1 MVKLTSL
8 TNSYKDYIK
17 GKSFIIIG
25 VVLFF
30 VMMSVY
36 IVSDGDDAIYKK
48 GQIKV
53 DLDKTFSDND
63 NTIKI
68 ALEGRVEELERDV
81 AKKEKAH
88 LQLLKDIASGKI
100 KINSL
105 SALEDKVENLENN
118 KKEYKKKK
126 DIKDLKDLK
135 NNQKNNPKENVIYKY
150 SKEPLI
156 TENNEPKFPK
166 SNFYKNVNN
175 PNINNYQ
182 NHNNQPI
189 ENIAIINNEI
199 EMVVFNNNSDFD
211 VNEYLPAGSIAS
223 AKLLS
228 SVDAGVGVTS
238 QSEPRP
244 VLLRATS
251 FAFSSADKEDLNLKN
266 KTDIRGCTL
275 TGEASGDLSSERG
288 YIRLIKMT
296 CNSDDSKVTES
307 DVYGYVSS
315 FGKAGIR
322 GRVIEKEGDL
332 VAKSFMS
339 GILAN
344 LGKSIEQRYQPDTSI
359 NGAVATVTRTTSDI
373 TKSGIGS
380 GFGSALDRL
389 SDYYIKKME
398 QIEPVISI
406 GQGLDVEVIFYKGS
420 FIDGRKSKEVI
431 NKKL

>member
-1 MVKLTSL
+1 MDKITSL
-8 TNSYKDYIK
+8 NSSYKDYIK
-17 GKSFIIIG
+17 GKNIIIIG
-25 VVLFF
+25 MILFF
-30 VMMSVY
+30 FMMSVY
-36 IVSDGDDAIYKK
+36 IFSDGDDAIYKK

-68 ALEGRVEELERDV
+68 ALESRVEELERD
-81 AKKEKAH
+81 AQKKDKDH
-88 LQLLKDIASGKI
+88 LQLLQDIASGKI
-100 KINSL
+100 AIPSL
-105 SALEDKVENLENN
+105 DALEEKVDDLQNNNLD
-118 KKEYKKKK
+118 KKEEVK
-126 DIKDLKDLK
+126 
-135 NNQKNNPKENVIYKY
+135 NQKNPQEEEKPKENIIYKY
-150 SKEPLI
+150 AKDPLI
-156 TENNEPKFPK
+156 EDNQEPEFPRN
-166 SNFYKNVNN
+166 NFYQNVNN
-175 PNINNYQ
+175 PNINNSQ
-182 NHNNQPI
+182 NYNNLNNQ
-189 ENIAIINNEI
+189 NIDNITNNEI

-244 VLLRATS
+244 VLLRVTS
-251 FAFSSADKEDLNLKN
+251 YAFSSANPEDLNLKN

-296 CNSDDSKVTES
+296 CNADDQKVTES
-307 DVYGYVSS
+307 DIYGYVSS

-344 LGKSIEQRYQPDTSI
+344 LGKSIEQRYQGDTSI
-359 NGAVATVTRTTSDI
+359 NGAVATVTRSTGDI
-373 TKSGIGS
+373 AKSGMGS

-420 FIDGRKSKEVI
+420 FIDGRKSQEPI

>member
-1 MVKLTSL
+1 MAKLTSL
-8 TNSYKDYIK
+8 TNSYKNHLK

-25 VVLFF
+25 MISFF
-30 VMMSVY
+30 LIMSIY
-36 IVSDGDDAIYKK
+36 IVSDDNDKIYKK

-68 ALEGRVEELERDV
+68 ALEGRVEELERD
-81 AKKEKAH
+81 ARKKDKAH

-100 KINSL
+100 AIPSL
-105 SALEDKVENLENN
+105 DALEEKVSDLENN
-118 KKEYKKKK
+118 NSGKKEK
-126 DIKDLKDLK
+126 I
-135 NNQKNNPKENVIYKY
+135 NNQEKLKKPKESKENIIYKY
-150 SKEPLI
+150 SKDPLI
-156 TENNEPKFPK
+156 TEHGIQQFPK
-166 SNFYKNVNN
+166 NNFYKNVNN
-175 PNINNYQ
+175 PNINN
-182 NHNNQPI
+182 QPI
-189 ENIAIINNEI
+189 ENITIANNEI

-228 SVDAGVGVTS
+228 SVDVGVGVTS

-244 VLLRATS
+244 VLLRVTS
-251 FAFSSADKEDLNLKN
+251 HAFSSADKEDLNLKN

-322 GRVIEKEGDL
+322 GLVIEKEGDL

-344 LGKSIEQRYQPDTSI
+344 LGKSIEQRYQSDTSI
-359 NGAVATVTRTTSDI
+359 NGAVATVTRSTSDI
-373 TKSGIGS
+373 AKSGMGS

-420 FIDGRKSKEVI
+420 FIDGRKSNEVI

>member
-1 MVKLTSL
+1 MVKMTSL
-8 TNSYKDYIK
+8 NSSYRDYIR
-17 GKSFIIIG
+17 GKNIIIIG
-25 VVLFF
+25 VILFF
-30 VMMSVY
+30 FVMSVY
-36 IVSDGDDAIYKK
+36 IFSDGDDAIYKK

-68 ALEGRVEELERDV
+68 ALESRVEELERD
-81 AKKEKAH
+81 AQKKDKAH

-100 KINSL
+100 AIPSL
-105 SALEDKVENLENN
+105 DALEKKVNDLENN
-118 KKEYKKKK
+118 NIDTKEE
-126 DIKDLKDLK
+126 IKNKEK
-135 NNQKNNPKENVIYKY
+135 PKESKENIIYKY
-150 SKEPLI
+150 AKEPLVI
-156 TENNEPKFPK
+156 EDKEPKFPRN
-166 SNFYKNVNN
+166 NFYKNVNS
-175 PNINNYQ
+175 PNINNPKNY
-182 NHNNQPI
+182 NNQPI
-189 ENIAIINNEI
+189 ENISITNNEI

-244 VLLRATS
+244 VLLRVTS
-251 FAFSSADKEDLNLKN
+251 HAFSSANPEDLNLKN

-296 CNSDDSKVTES
+296 CNADDQKVMEA
-307 DVYGYVSS
+307 DIYGYVSS

-344 LGKSIEQRYQPDTSI
+344 LGKSIEQRYQSDTSI
-359 NGAVATVTRTTSDI
+359 NGAVATVTRSTGDI
-373 TKSGIGS
+373 AKSGMGS

-420 FIDGRKSKEVI
+420 FIDGRKSKEPI

>member
-1 MVKLTSL
+1 M
-8 TNSYKDYIK
+8 K
-17 GKSFIIIG
+17 GKNLIIIG
-25 VVLFF
+25 MTLFF
-30 VMMSVY
+30 VTMSVY
-36 IVSDGDDAIYKK
+36 IFSDGDDSIYKK

-68 ALEGRVEELERDV
+68 ALEGRVEELERD
-81 AKKEKAH
+81 ARKKDKAH

-100 KINSL
+100 TIPSL
-105 SALEDKVENLENN
+105 GVLEEKVSDLENN
-118 KKEYKKKK
+118 NIDTKE
-126 DIKDLKDLK
+126 DIKNKEK
-135 NNQKNNPKENVIYKY
+135 PKKPKKTKENIIYKY
-150 SKEPLI
+150 AKEPLI
-156 TENNEPKFPK
+156 IEDKDPEFP
-166 SNFYKNVNN
+166 SNNFYKNVNN
-175 PNINNYQ
+175 PNINNSQ
-182 NHNNQPI
+182 NYNNQPI
-189 ENIAIINNEI
+189 ENIAITNNEI

-244 VLLRATS
+244 VLLRVTS
-251 FAFSSADKEDLNLKN
+251 HAFSSADKEDLNLKN

-296 CNSDDSKVTES
+296 CNADDQKVTEA
-307 DVYGYVSS
+307 DIYGYVSS

-359 NGAVATVTRTTSDI
+359 NGAVATVTRSAGDI
-373 TKSGIGS
+373 VKSGMGS
-380 GFGSALDRL
+380 GFGSSLDRL

-406 GQGLDVEVIFYKGS
+406 GQGLDIEVIFYKGS
-420 FIDGRKSKEVI
+420 FIDGRKSKEPI

>member
-1 MVKLTSL
+1 MAKITPLNS
-8 TNSYKDYIK
+8 SYKDYIK
-17 GKSFIIIG
+17 GKNLIIMGMI
-25 VVLFF
+25 LFF
-30 VMMSVY
+30 FMMSVY
-36 IVSDGDDAIYKK
+36 IFADGDDAIYKK

-68 ALEGRVEELERDV
+68 ALEGRVEELERD
-81 AKKEKAH
+81 ARKKDKTH

-100 KINSL
+100 AIPSL
-105 SALEDKVENLENN
+105 DALEEKVSDLENN
-118 KKEYKKKK
+118 NIVTKE
-126 DIKDLKDLK
+126 DIKNKEKLEK
-135 NNQKNNPKENVIYKY
+135 PKEATKVKENIIYKY
-150 SKEPLI
+150 AKEPLI
-156 TENNEPKFPK
+156 TENKEPEFPK
-166 SNFYKNVNN
+166 NNFYQNVNN
-175 PNINNYQ
+175 HNINNSQ
-182 NHNNQPI
+182 NYNNQ
-189 ENIAIINNEI
+189 NIGNITNNEI

-244 VLLRATS
+244 VLLRVTS
-251 FAFSSADKEDLNLKN
+251 HAFSSANPEDLNLKN

-296 CNSDDSKVTES
+296 CNADDQKVTEA
-307 DVYGYVSS
+307 DIYGYVSS

-344 LGKSIEQRYQPDTSI
+344 LGKSIEQRYQPGTSI
-359 NGAVATVTRTTSDI
+359 NGAIATVTRSTSDI
-373 TKSGIGS
+373 AKSGMGS

-420 FIDGRKSKEVI
+420 FIDGRKSKELI

>member
-1 MVKLTSL
+1 MAKITSL
-8 TNSYKDYIK
+8 NSSYKDYIK
-17 GKSFIIIG
+17 GKNIVIIG
-25 VVLFF
+25 MILFF
-30 VMMSVY
+30 FMMSVY
-36 IVSDGDDAIYKK
+36 IFSDGDDAIYKK

-68 ALEGRVEELERDV
+68 ALESRLEELERD
-81 AKKEKAH
+81 AQKKDKAH
-88 LQLLKDIASGKI
+88 LQLLQDIASGKI
-100 KINSL
+100 AIPSL
-105 SALEDKVENLENN
+105 DALEEKVSDLENN
-118 KKEYKKKK
+118 NIDTKEE
-126 DIKDLKDLK
+126 IKNKEK
-135 NNQKNNPKENVIYKY
+135 PEESKENIIYKY
-150 SKEPLI
+150 AKEPLI
-156 TENNEPKFPK
+156 IEDKDPEFP
-166 SNFYKNVNN
+166 SNNFYKNVNN
-175 PNINNYQ
+175 PNINNPQ
-182 NHNNQPI
+182 NYNNQPI
-189 ENIAIINNEI
+189 ENIAITNNEI

-244 VLLRATS
+244 VLLRVTS
-251 FAFSSADKEDLNLKN
+251 YAFSSANPEDLNLKN

-275 TGEASGDLSSERG
+275 TGEVSGDLSSERG

-296 CNSDDSKVTES
+296 CNADDQKVTEA
-307 DVYGYVSS
+307 DIYGYVSS

-344 LGKSIEQRYQPDTSI
+344 LGKSIEQRYQADTSI
-359 NGAVATVTRTTSDI
+359 NGAVATVTRSTGDI
-373 TKSGIGS
+373 AKSGMGS

-420 FIDGRKSKEVI
+420 FIDGRKSKEPI